1 MNTYAIMY
9 EYKWTIFTEAFQSKE
24 RCINMKLLYE
34 IQRELPVKAHLFNI
48 SHIEG

>member
-9 EYKWTIFTEAFQSKE
+9 EYNWKIFTEAFQSKE
-24 RCINMKLLYE
+24 RAINMKLLYE
-34 IQRELPVKAHLFNI
+34 IQRTLPMKAHLFNI